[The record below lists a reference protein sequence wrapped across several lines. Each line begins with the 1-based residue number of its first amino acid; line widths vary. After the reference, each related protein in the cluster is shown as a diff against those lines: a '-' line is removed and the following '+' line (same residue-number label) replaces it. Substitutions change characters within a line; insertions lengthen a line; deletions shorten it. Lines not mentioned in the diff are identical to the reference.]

1 MKNIL
6 KKTYIL
12 SFICIVSCTKR
23 QIIDKNENIRVNWFG
38 KGCTDSSFHY
48 IKVNYKFLN
57 KNKAFTYI
65 YKGFTDNPKPDI
77 LKIDSLDNV
86 YFNDKKLDFVDREM
100 IKLKDT
106 IINVEKY
113 ENYNTYNL
121 FDLRYFYLNKDSGLI
136 LEEFLDKENIT
147 VYDIKRFNKIHNII
161 LRDSLLFKESDSILK
176 MKKWLKKVNSTRKYT
191 HQTPSR

>member
-1 MKNIL
+1 MKNIVASIFL
-6 KKTYIL
+6 LLLCTP
-12 SFICIVSCTKR
+12 SCTKKVKINKSE
-23 QIIDKNENIRVNWFG
+23 IIKMN
-38 KGCTDSSFHY
+38 SFS
-48 IKVNYKFLN
+48 
-57 KNKAFTYI
+57 
-65 YKGFTDNPKPDI
+65 KGFSNNRFYFIKSSIKIHENEKLFYYIFNGVEGYTNMLI
-77 LKIDSLDNV
+77 IDSLDNV
-86 YFNDKKLDFVDREM
+86 YFNYKKLDFVDRKM